1 MTLLG
6 VMYNWDRDSRKGEA
20 VELVTGQER
29 QWWGYLDAFGRL
41 FGDRRTARTF
51 RGIVK
56 GVIGAGSLVCQQ
68 IASHSEMLPEA
79 KEGGQRVSR
88 FARGESTKRS
98 QVSAKSLTTVMRERG
113 VAHLTGKGANELWL
127 IADGS
132 ELRKPHAHEMPDLM
146 QVRDLDGTFVH
157 GYRTLNVIGITPG
170 RRALLYHRLF
180 SSQEEGFLSE
190 SKEVQT
196 ALQTVGHT
204 LTSSDEE
211 RVVTWIIDTGFD
223 DVAVW
228 RTIWEQE
235 AHVVCRVKHK
245 DRCIEYKD
253 DKGRWVKG
261 DMTRAQEEMVLV
273 GKTRAE
279 LLVRRGRQRRKMR
292 QQVPVEIRSTPL
304 RLTYDTAVR
313 REGEGEIVQKQL
325 WLVEVRLVGT
335 RMKPW
340 LLVTDWPV
348 TNPDRAIRVFQM
360 YRQRWSVEDSFGFI
374 KDVLG
379 WEEVQLLDLRGIRT
393 LLALGWVAAGFLYEL
408 GVTLQWEELRLLA
421 RLGGWAERKNNK
433 PGKTVLTRGLRRILD
448 MLATQAFLNHH
459 RAEHGALPPRIT
471 DLLASS

>member
-1 MTLLG
+1 M
-6 VMYNWDRDSRKGEA
+6 
-20 VELVTGQER
+20 ELAPGQER
-29 QWWGYLDAFGRL
+29 EWWGYLDAFGRL
-41 FGDRRTARTF
+41 FGDKRTATTF
-51 RGIVK
+51 REVVRGI
-56 GVIGAGSLVCQQ
+56 IAAGTLVCQQ
-68 IASHSEMLPEA
+68 IATHSAVLSEA

-88 FARGESTKRS
+88 LARGESTKRS
-98 QVSAKSLTTVMRERG
+98 QVSAKSLTSVMRERG
-113 VAHLTGKGANELWL
+113 IVHLTEPEGEELWL

-132 ELRKPHAHEMPDLM
+132 ELRKPNAREMPHLM
-146 QVRDLDGTFVH
+146 KVRDLDGSFVR
-157 GYRTLNVIGITPG
+157 GYRTLNVLGITPG
-170 RRALLYHRLF
+170 RRALLYHQLF

-196 ALQTVGHT
+196 ALQTVGNS
-204 LTSSDEE
+204 LASVDEE
-211 RVVTWIIDTGFD
+211 RVVTWIMDSGFD

-235 AHVVCRVKHK
+235 AHLVCRVKHR

-253 DKGRWVKG
+253 DTGHWVKG
-261 DMTRAQEEMVLV
+261 DIARARDEMEWV
-273 GKTRAE
+273 GKAQAE
-279 LLVRRGRQRRKMR
+279 LVVRRGRQRRKMR
-292 QQVPVEIRSTPL
+292 QHVPVEIRSTPI

-325 WLVEVRLVGT
+325 WLVEVRLEGT
-335 RMKPW
+335 QMKPW

-348 TNPDRAIRVFQM
+348 TNPDRAVRVFQM

-379 WEEVQLLDLRGIRT
+379 WEDVQLLDLCGIRT

-408 GVTLQWEELRLLA
+408 GVTLQWEELHLLA
-421 RLGGWAERKNNK
+421 RLGGWAERKNNQ

-448 MLATQAFLNHH
+448 MLATQAFLDRH
-459 RAEHGALPPRIT
+459 RAENGTLPPHIA